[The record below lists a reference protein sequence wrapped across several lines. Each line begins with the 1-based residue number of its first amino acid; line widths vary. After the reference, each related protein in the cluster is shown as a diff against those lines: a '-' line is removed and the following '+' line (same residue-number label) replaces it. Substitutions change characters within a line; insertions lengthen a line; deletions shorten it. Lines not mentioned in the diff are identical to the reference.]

1 MHDEEAD
8 ALAALQGIPAS
19 NGTNGAIPSVSELAS
34 RPDLKNARRR
44 RVVHADVAKADRLP
58 PFSAEAE
65 QGILGCVLMSPNE
78 CLGQCVEK
86 LGEAGECFYDLRH
99 QTIYEEC
106 VRMFDLRLPI
116 DIITLQQC
124 LKDRQLLDQIG
135 GIPYLMALQDAVP
148 SAANLSYYLDI
159 VSEKHILRS
168 LIHTCTDTVGRI
180 YDHTGTVDELVDE
193 VERDVFSITERRVQ
207 SGSSPIGDS
216 VHGALETIESYSNGR
231 GAPGAIL
238 TGFTDLDRMLLGGLK
253 QAEMIVLAA
262 RPSMGKTSLLMNIL
276 ENIAITNRIP
286 VGLFSLE
293 MTKEALTLRMVCS
306 RARVSLRDMTE
317 GFLRESDYPRLTVAA
332 GAIRNAPIII
342 DDSPAISVLQLRSK
356 ARRMVQRHGIRAIGI
371 DYLQLL
377 QSLSKRAKEN
387 RQVEI
392 SEISSGIKALA
403 KELGIPVIVLAQL
416 NRDIEREKNRKPRLS
431 DLRESGSIEQD
442 ADVVGLLYK
451 PKLGDE
457 EEPVQE
463 EEADGIPVNL
473 LIAKQRNGPTGDI
486 HMTFLKP
493 YTRFESAARVSD
505 DDIPADANQRQQQ
518 FPD

>member
-1 MHDEEAD
+1 MIDEESD
-8 ALAALQGIPAS
+8 ALAALQGIPA
-19 NGTNGAIPSVSELAS
+19 TNGIHSVSELAGAS
-34 RPDLKNARRR
+34 PDLKNTRRR
-44 RVVHADVAKADRLP
+44 RAAHADVSKVDRLP
-58 PFSAEAE
+58 PHNGECE
-65 QGILGCVLMSPNE
+65 QGILGCILLSPNE

-86 LGEAGECFYDLRH
+86 LGETGECFYDLRH

-106 VRMFDLRLPI
+106 VRMFDQRVPI
-116 DIITLQQC
+116 DIISLQQR

-135 GIPYLMALQDAVP
+135 GIPYLNALEDAVP
-148 SAANLSYYLDI
+148 SAANLSYYLTI

-193 VERDVFSITERRVQ
+193 VERDVFRITERRVQ

-216 VHGALETIESYSNGR
+216 VQGAIETIESYSNGR

-238 TGFTDLDRMLLGGLK
+238 TGFPDLDRMLLGGLK
-253 QAEMIVLAA
+253 QSEMVVLAA
-262 RPSMGKTSLLMNIL
+262 RPSMGKTSLLMNIF

-286 VGLFSLE
+286 VGVFSLE

-306 RARVSLRDMTE
+306 RARVSLRNMTD
-317 GFLRESDYPRLTVAA
+317 GFLSDADFPRLTSAA
-332 GAIRNAPIII
+332 GAIRSSPIII
-342 DDSPAISVLQLRSK
+342 DDTPAISVLQLRSK
-356 ARRMVQRHGIRAIGI
+356 ARRMVQQHGIRVVGI

-392 SEISSGIKALA
+392 SEISGGIKALG
-403 KELGIPVIVLAQL
+403 KELGVPVIVLAQL

-451 PKLGDE
+451 PKFEDE
-457 EEPVQE
+457 EDQPRE
-463 EEADGIPVNL
+463 EDADGIPVNL

-505 DDIPADANQRQQQ
+505 DDIPADVDTRQQQ